1 MITSKGLQGAALWV
15 GLWVTNELCSSLHS
29 RPLAQTP
36 QYLPSYST
44 TELSG
49 HRFVTASRWSWQH
62 RPSTLRQRQTTTM
75 EMVNNGSLVDWK
87 LRLYNTGTPGRS
99 LSWKMKLLYEA

>member
-36 QYLPSYST
+36 QYLPSTQQRNS
-44 TELSG
+44 LVIDSSPPRVG
-49 HRFVTASRWSWQH
+49 HGNIGLQLFDNDNN
-62 RPSTLRQRQTTTM
+62 
-75 EMVNNGSLVDWK
+75 NNGNGQQWVLWSIGNCG
-87 LRLYNTGTPGRS
+87 LYNTGTPGRS
-99 LSWKMKLLYEA
+99 LSGK

>member
-36 QYLPSYST
+36 QYLPSTQQRNSLVIDSSPPRVGHGNIDLQLFDNDKQQQWKWSTMGLWSIGNCAST
-44 TELSG
+44 TLARLVV
-49 HRFVTASRWSWQH
+49 RF
-62 RPSTLRQRQTTTM
+62 L
-75 EMVNNGSLVDWK
+75 GK
-87 LRLYNTGTPGRS
+87 
-99 LSWKMKLLYEA
+99 